1 VSWCRFDGTPA
12 LHQKEFEALYPA
24 AGGLSNMEK
33 AMVPATFNPRIFL
46 SQPGAGKKILHY
58 KKKHKIYSQGDPG
71 TSLYYL
77 TQGRIKLAVTS
88 QQGKE
93 AVVGLLGPEDFFGQ
107 ESLTGHKGRLATA
120 VTMGDCTVTRIEKS
134 LVSRLLRQEHDFSRM
149 FIAYLLANT
158 VRVQEDLIDQLFN
171 SSEKRL
177 ARTLLLLARFGMKGK
192 RQPFLAPDIT
202 HEVLAEMV
210 GTTRAR
216 ISFFMNKFRELGFLH
231 YNGGLKI
238 NDSLLDVILHE

>member
-1 VSWCRFDGTPA
+1 M
-12 LHQKEFEALYPA
+12 EASMAPA
-24 AGGLSNMEK
+24 A
-33 AMVPATFNPRIFL
+33 FNPQVFL
-46 SQPGAGKKILHY
+46 SRPGAGKKILRCDR
-58 KKKHKIYSQGDPG
+58 KQTIYSQGDPG
-71 TSLYYL
+71 TALFYL
-77 TQGRIKLAVTS
+77 TRGRVRLVVTS
-88 QQGKE
+88 PQGKE

-120 VTMGDCTVTRIEKS
+120 VAMSECAVTRIEKS
-134 LVSRLLRQEHDFSRM
+134 LVGRLMRQEHDFSDM
-149 FIAYLLANT
+149 FVAYLLAHI

-177 ARTLLLLARFGMKGK
+177 ARTLLLMARFGMKGK
-192 RQPFLAPDIT
+192 RPSFLAPDIT

-238 NDSLLDVILHE
+238 NESLLDVVLHE

>member
-1 VSWCRFDGTPA
+1 
-12 LHQKEFEALYPA
+12 
-24 AGGLSNMEK
+24 MEK

>member
-1 VSWCRFDGTPA
+1 MA
-12 LHQKEFEALYPA
+12 PA
-24 AGGLSNMEK
+24 A
-33 AMVPATFNPRIFL
+33 FNPQIFL
-46 SQPGAGKKILHY
+46 SQPGAGKKIVRY
-58 KKKHKIYSQGDPG
+58 KTKQTIYSQGDAG
-71 TSLYYL
+71 AALFYLVQGRVKLVVTSL
-77 TQGRIKLAVTS
+77 
-88 QQGKE
+88 QGKE

-120 VTMGDCTVTRIEKS
+120 VAMSECNVTRLDKS
-134 LVSRLLRQEHDFSRM
+134 LVTRLLRQEHEFSEM
-149 FIAYLLANT
+149 FVAHLVGRI

-177 ARTLLLLARFGMKGK
+177 ARTLLLLARFGAKGK
-192 RQPFLAPDIT
+192 RPSFLAPQIT

-216 ISFFMNKFRELGFLH
+216 ITFFMNKFRALGFLE

-238 NDSLLDVILHE
+238 NESLLDVVLHE

>member
-1 VSWCRFDGTPA
+1 MPV
-12 LHQKEFEALYPA
+12 LLQKEFDALCPT

-33 AMVPATFNPRIFL
+33 AMVPAAFDPQMFL
-46 SQPGAGKKILHY
+46 SQPGAGKRILRCI
-58 KKKHKIYSQGDPG
+58 KKQTIYSQGDPG

-77 TQGRIKLAVTS
+77 TRGRVKLVVTS
-88 QQGKE
+88 PQGKE

-120 VTMGDCTVTRIEKS
+120 VAMNECVVTRIEKS
-134 LVSRLLRQEHDFSRM
+134 LVNRLMRQEHDFSEM
-149 FIAYLLANT
+149 FIAYLLSHA

-192 RQPFLAPDIT
+192 RQSFLAPDIT

-216 ISFFMNKFRELGFLH
+216 ISFFMNKFRDLGFLN

-238 NDSLLDVILHE
+238 NESLLDVVLHE

>member
-1 VSWCRFDGTPA
+1 
-12 LHQKEFEALYPA
+12 
-24 AGGLSNMEK
+24 MEK
-33 AMVPATFNPRIFL
+33 AMVPATFNPRAFL
-46 SQPGAGKKILHY
+46 SQPGTGKKIFHY
-58 KKKHKIYSQGDPG
+58 KKKHRIYAQGDPG

-77 TQGRIKLAVTS
+77 VHGRVKLAVTS
-88 QQGKE
+88 PQGKE

-107 ESLTGHKGRLATA
+107 ESLNGHKGRLATA
-120 VTMGDCTVTRIEKS
+120 VTMSDCTVSRIEKS
-134 LVSRLLRQEHDFSRM
+134 LVSRLMRQEHHFSSM
-149 FIAYLLANT
+149 FVAYLLANT

-177 ARTLLLLARFGMKGK
+177 ARTLLLMARFGMKGK

-216 ISFFMNKFRELGFLH
+216 ISFFMNKFRDLGFLH
-231 YNGGLKI
+231 YNGGLQI
-238 NDSLLDVILHE
+238 NESLLDVVLHE

>member
-1 VSWCRFDGTPA
+1 
-12 LHQKEFEALYPA
+12 
-24 AGGLSNMEK
+24 
-33 AMVPATFNPRIFL
+33 MVPAAFNPQVFL
-46 SQPGAGKKILHY
+46 SQPGAGKKILHCN
-58 KKKHKIYSQGDPG
+58 KKGRIYSQGDPG
-71 TSLYYL
+71 SALFYL
-77 TQGRIKLAVTS
+77 TRGRVKLVVTS
-88 QQGKE
+88 PQGKE

-120 VTMGDCTVTRIEKS
+120 VAMSECDVTRIEKS
-134 LVSRLLRQEHDFSRM
+134 LVARLMLQEHDFSEM
-149 FIAYLLANT
+149 FVAYLLT
-158 VRVQEDLIDQLFN
+158 HTIRVQEDLIDQLFN

-216 ISFFMNKFRELGFLH
+216 ISFFMNKFREMGFLD

-238 NDSLLDVILHE
+238 NESLLDVVLHE